1 MKNYLAIFLV
11 IALLVAGVSVSTHYL
26 QKDQGVAFADET
38 DTSSPQPTPT
48 PKPTEKPCEHKN
60 TYIYEGYPPTCTES
74 GLTDGERCSDCE
86 EVLRGRK
93 YIPAYGH
100 DIVTDEAFDPTCTK
114 YGLKEGSHCAIC
126 DEIFVAQGVL
136 PALGHDPV
144 EDKGYPP
151 TCTEPGLTDGSHC
164 QRCGEVIV
172 KQEVIPPLGHKPV
185 ADPAVKP
192 ECEKTGL
199 TEGSHCSVCGATVV
213 AQTVVPATGHEEKVL
228 DAVKPTCTESGL
240 TEGKYCLTCDK
251 LTVKQEVVPATGH
264 KEKVL
269 EAVKPTCTEP
279 GLTEG
284 SLCVNCGKLFVKQE
298 AIPATG
304 HSYAAVVTAPLCKT
318 EGYTTYT
325 CRACGDSYVSDYTPG
340 LAHWYGLWT
349 PNLDGTHSADCLRE
363 CGKTET
369 VACEL
374 FEISDEVEG
383 ESVVLTVCPVC
394 GEHEALVFPVI
405 ENVEIEEMEKDA
417 LPTRGELLV
426 RGMEAPFANEDVL
439 FAFTAAYEHV
449 GRVVDFNGRV
459 QLKVAI
465 SELPEDFK
473 LMHVVVVVDEETGV
487 RSEEWVNLPHGYE
500 DGYVV
505 FETETMGLFLLM
517 AE

>member
-1 MKNYLAIFLV
+1 MKNFLAVFLV
-11 IALLVAGVSVSTHYL
+11 IALLVTGVSISTYYL
-26 QKDQGVAFADET
+26 QKDQGVAYAYSTESVT
-38 DTSSPQPTPT
+38 PTPT
-48 PKPTEKPCEHKN
+48 PKPTEPPCEHKN
-60 TYIYEGYPPTCTES
+60 TYIYEGYAPTCTES
-74 GLTDGERCSDCE
+74 GLTDGVRCSDCDH
-86 EVLRGRK
+86 VIRGRK

-114 YGLKEGSHCAIC
+114 YGLKEGSHCANC
-126 DEIFVAQGVL
+126 DEIVVAQGVL

-164 QRCGEVIV
+164 QRCGEALI

-185 ADPAVKP
+185 VDPAVKP

-213 AQTVVPATGHEEKVL
+213 GQEIVPATGHAEKKL
-228 DAVKPTCTESGL
+228 DAVKPTCTETGL

-251 LTVKQEVVPATGH
+251 LIVKQEVVPATGH
-264 KEKVL
+264 KTEKL
-269 EAVKPTCTEP
+269 DAVEPTCTKP

-284 SLCVNCGKLFVKQE
+284 SQCANCGKLFVKQE
-298 AIPATG
+298 AVPATG
-304 HSYAAVVTAPLCKT
+304 HNYVAKVTAPLCMT

-325 CRACGDSYVSDYTPG
+325 CSACGDSYVSDYTKG

-374 FEISDEVEG
+374 FEITDEVEG
-383 ESVVLTVCPVC
+383 ESIMLTVCPVC

-405 ENVEIEEMEKDA
+405 EDVEIEELEKDA
-417 LPTRGELLV
+417 LPTYGELLV
-426 RGMEAPFANEDVL
+426 RGMETPFANEDVL
-439 FAFTAAYEHV
+439 HAFTAAYEHM
-449 GRVVDFNGRV
+449 GRVVNFNGRV
-459 QLKVAI
+459 QLKIAV
-465 SELPEDFK
+465 SELPENFK
-473 LMHVVVVVDEETGV
+473 LMHVVVVVNEETGA
-487 RSEEWVNLPHGYE
+487 RSEEWVNLPHSYE
-500 DGYVV
+500 EGYVV
-505 FETETMGLFLLM
+505 FETDTYGLFLLM
-517 AE
+517 TE